1 MLCDRHTLSLEE
13 GVERMSY
20 SKLNLAAAALVLALA
35 GSSGAATPSAAAE
48 PPLPSSRQ
56 EAPQP
61 QQAQGAPTTPGEDT
75 SASAEAQPQG
85 TQVFVYPTNGQ
96 SPVQADRDRY
106 ECHMWAVKQTG
117 FDPSEPHVA
126 PHQRIRVVAMPAP
139 GSSTLAGAVTGAVV
153 GAAVSRPRDSGTGA
167 AVGAIAGALLGH
179 AADTARQQQLDKVRD
194 RYDERDRR
202 SAARLE
208 QQSNDY
214 RRAIAAC
221 LEGRGYI
228 VK

>member
-1 MLCDRHTLSLEE
+1 MLCDRRTSLLEE

-20 SKLNLAAAALVLALA
+20 SKLNLAAAAFVLALA
-35 GSSGAATPSAAAE
+35 GLSGAATPPAAAA
-48 PPLPSSRQ
+48 PPSPRQ
-56 EAPQP
+56 QAPEP
-61 QQAQGAPTTPGEDT
+61 QQGQEGATAPGEDT
-75 SASAEAQPQG
+75 AAAAEAQPQG
-85 TQVFVYPTNGQ
+85 TQVFVYPANGQ

-167 AVGAIAGALLGH
+167 AVGALAGALLGH

-194 RYDERDRR
+194 QYDERDRR

-221 LEGRGYI
+221 LEGRGYT

>member
-1 MLCDRHTLSLEE
+1 MHSQGVDAVRPSHAVTRE

-20 SKLNLAAAALVLALA
+20 PKLSLAAAAMVLALV
-35 GSSGAATPSAAAE
+35 GLSGAATAPAAPS
-48 PPLPSSRQ
+48 Q
-56 EAPQP
+56 QAPQP
-61 QQAQGAPTTPGEDT
+61 QQSQEAATAPEEDT
-75 SASAEAQPQG
+75 SAPAEAQPQG
-85 TQVFVYPTNGQ
+85 SQVFVYPAKGQ

-117 FDPSEPHVA
+117 FDPSEPHLA

-139 GSSTLAGAVTGAVV
+139 GSSTLAGAVTGAVI
-153 GAAVSRPRDSGTGA
+153 GAAVSRPRASGTGA
-167 AVGAIAGALLGH
+167 AVGALAGALLGH
-179 AADTARQQQLDKVRD
+179 AADTARQQQLDRVRD
-194 RYDERDRR
+194 QYDERDRR

-221 LEGRGYI
+221 LEGRGYT